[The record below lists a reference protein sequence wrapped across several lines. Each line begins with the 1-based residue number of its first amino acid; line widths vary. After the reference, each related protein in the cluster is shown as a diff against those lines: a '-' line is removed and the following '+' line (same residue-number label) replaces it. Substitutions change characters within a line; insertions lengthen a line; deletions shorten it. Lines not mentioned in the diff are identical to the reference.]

1 MDAAA
6 ICLNILD
13 VIRLSYR
20 NKSRGLILIAPAN
33 VQNRQ
38 NNGEDDGEYTATEQL
53 SAEIA
58 EVGISNVEK

>member
-38 NNGEDDGEYTATEQL
+38 NNGEDDGEYKATEQL